1 MGVFSRGL
9 NKTCNNSRVQK
20 ILIDLQYFAPVT
32 VYKKLAGFSNVV
44 FEQYEHFDKMSFRN
58 RTVVAG
64 ANGPVNLSV
73 PLEHGR
79 NQRTL
84 VKDVRIAA
92 KENWQSR
99 HWKTIQS
106 CYNRSPFFDFYF
118 PDLEELYRKK
128 FEYLWDWNLACF
140 EWAIRKLRV
149 SIEVNFSSTYQPFYD
164 DSSYV
169 DWRGKILPKNKLNP
183 GQYPVY
189 RQVFEERLGFLP
201 NLSIL
206 DLMFCQ
212 GNHAMEI
219 LRKV

>member
-1 MGVFSRGL
+1 
-9 NKTCNNSRVQK
+9 VQK
-20 ILIDLQYFAPVT
+20 FLIDLQYFAPVI
-32 VYKKLAGFSNVV
+32 VYKKLIDFSNIV

-58 RTVVAG
+58 RAVVAG

-73 PLEHGR
+73 PLEQGR

-84 VKDVRIAA
+84 VKEVRIADR
-92 KENWQSR
+92 ENWQSR

-106 CYNRSPFFDFYF
+106 CYNRSPFFEYYI
-118 PDLEELYRKK
+118 PTLEELYGKK
-128 FEYLWDWNLACF
+128 YGYLWDWNLACF
-140 EWAIRKLRV
+140 EWVKSQLRL
-149 SIEVNFSSTYQPFYD
+149 SIEVNFSIDYQPLYD
-164 DSSYV
+164 ETSYV
-169 DWRGKILPKNKLNP
+169 DWRGKILPKNKPDP

-189 RQVFEERLGFLP
+189 RQVFEDRLGFLP

-219 LRKV
+219 LRKT

>member
-1 MGVFSRGL
+1 M
-9 NKTCNNSRVQK
+9 QK
-20 ILIDLQYFAPVT
+20 LIVDLQYFAPVT
-32 VYKKLAGFSNVV
+32 VYKKLTGFSNIV

-73 PLEHGR
+73 PLESGR
-79 NQRTL
+79 NQRSL
-84 VKDVRIAA
+84 VKDVRISA

-106 CYNRSPFFDFYF
+106 CYNRSPFFEFYS
-118 PDLEELYRKK
+118 PDLEELYRKR
-128 FEYLWDWNLACF
+128 FQYLWDWNLACF
-140 EWAIRKLRV
+140 EWTIRKLRV
-149 SIEVNFSSTYQPFYD
+149 SIEVNFSTEYQPLYD
-164 DSSYV
+164 MNSYA
-169 DWRGKILPKNKLNP
+169 DWRGKILPKNKPNP

-212 GNHAMEI
+212 GTRAMEI
-219 LRKV
+219 LLRA